1 MNKVNKTIK
10 CLLLAF
16 PSFYPSRWAAL
27 RLLFL
32 TPGAGG
38 FEWNDKG
45 CLVTRGDVPEYKAAK
60 KGVMDFSDLDRNK
73 RDLDGLCRQYPS
85 NAPHQAIKLF
95 QLSQARALRQH
106 RAENIDTV
114 VMHHI
119 EDPAKGDL
127 EELCDLVHSL
137 SGTAL
142 SNIPFDKL
150 DKDWAA
156 AVLET
161 VDIVHARLAHALGL
175 EAGEEIRLME
185 VPKRWQPL
193 CRLIKQ
199 VRKELAAYAK
209 PPLSESVVTD
219 IRNLWQSVVS
229 QTRSSSPRLQA
240 AAM

>member
-27 RLLFL
+27 RLMFL

-38 FEWNDKG
+38 FSWNDKG
-45 CLVTRGDVPEYKAAK
+45 CLVTAGNVPEYKAAK
-60 KGVMDFSDLDRNK
+60 KGIMDFSDLDFEEK
-73 RDLDGLCRQYPS
+73 HHQDLCRQSPTK
-85 NAPHQAIKLF
+85 APHQAIKQF
-95 QLSQARALRQH
+95 ELSQKRALRQH
-106 RAENIDTV
+106 RAEHIDTV

-119 EDPAKGDL
+119 EDPSKGDL

-161 VDIVHARLAHALGL
+161 VDIVHDRLAHALGL
-175 EAGEEIRLME
+175 KDGEEIRLVE

-199 VRKELAAYAK
+199 VRKELAAHAK
-209 PPLSESVVTD
+209 PPLSEAVITD
-219 IRNLWQSVVS
+219 IKHLWSSVLSQSRG
-229 QTRSSSPRLQA
+229 QSSSLQTA
-240 AAM
+240 AA

>member
-27 RLLFL
+27 RLMFL

-38 FEWNDKG
+38 FSWNDKG
-45 CLVTRGDVPEYKAAK
+45 CLVTPGNVPEYKAAK
-60 KGVMDFSDLDRNK
+60 KGVMDFSDLDR
-73 RDLDGLCRQYPS
+73 DGQNLEDMCRQFPS
-85 NAPHQAIKLF
+85 DAPHQAIKRF
-95 QLSQARALRQH
+95 KLSQARALRQH
-106 RAENIDTV
+106 RAETIDTV

-119 EDPAKGDL
+119 EDPSKGDL

-161 VDIVHARLAHALGL
+161 VDIVHDRLARALGL
-175 EAGEEIRLME
+175 EEGEEIRLME
-185 VPKRWQPL
+185 VPKRWHPL

-199 VRKELAAYAK
+199 VRKELAAHAK
-209 PPLSESVVTD
+209 PSLSEAAVTD
-219 IRNLWQSVVS
+219 IKNLWSSVLSQARGQSS
-229 QTRSSSPRLQA
+229 NLKTA
-240 AAM
+240 AA